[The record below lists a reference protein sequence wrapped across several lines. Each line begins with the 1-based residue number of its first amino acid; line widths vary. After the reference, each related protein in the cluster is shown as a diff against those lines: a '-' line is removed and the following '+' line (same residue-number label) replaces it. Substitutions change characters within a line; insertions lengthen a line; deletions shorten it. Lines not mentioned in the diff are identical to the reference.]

1 MSASLDEVEVLERNR
16 AFYTAFRRRDMA
28 TMESLWARS
37 AKVACVHPGWQPI
50 RGRGEVMA
58 SLSAIL
64 GQPQVPQIR
73 CEDVSV
79 HVVGDAAFVVCE
91 EVLREGRLVATNVFV
106 REEGDWRLLH
116 HQAGPMAPDAES
128 DAGELSDDLAGD
140 LADLAGDDTGDELDL
155 GTFTSG
161 PLAMGRRPHR
171 AVSTD
176 LVGDRSDDLAN
187 DLADDLAGDLADDL
201 VGTGA
206 DRRARAAGAR
216 LSAGELGDASF
227 DDASAEDEIDDDEA
241 LGPGPLFHSPSD
253 EPLSDPGPVD
263 ELGAEPGDDEDED
276 ATDGARSAPALGT
289 RPIGDIGDLGGS
301 FRRSAR
307 PVRRLVN

>member
-116 HQAGPMAPDAES
+116 HQAGPMAPDSES
-128 DAGELSDDLAGD
+128 DAGELSDDLA
-140 LADLAGDDTGDELDL
+140 DLAGSDAGEDLDL
-155 GTFTSG
+155 GAFTSG
-161 PLAMGRRPHR
+161 PLAMGRRTPR

-176 LVGDRSDDLAN
+176 RAGDRAEHL
-187 DLADDLAGDLADDL
+187 GDLADLVDELPDDL
-201 VGTGA
+201 ADTDADQHASGA
-206 DRRARAAGAR
+206 DLGRA
-216 LSAGELGDASF
+216 SAGELSL
-227 DDASAEDEIDDDEA
+227 DDTSEEIDDDES

-253 EPLSDPGPVD
+253 EPLSDPGAA
-263 ELGAEPGDDEDED
+263 GEPGDDED
-276 ATDGARSAPALGT
+276 ASDGPRSAPALET
-289 RPIGDIGDLGGS
+289 RPIADITELGEIGGS
-301 FRRSAR
+301 LRRSAR
-307 PVRRLVN
+307 PARRLVN